1 MLLDSTAIVCDFN
14 GMVWYL
20 NAMLWCMV
28 YVVKVMLK
36 LSV

>member
-20 NAMLWCMV
+20 KCYAMV
-28 YVVKVMLK
+28 YGVCCK
-36 LSV
+36 SYA